1 MTEGLKKAL
10 KKWGVY
16 FGSFSGFIA
25 VTAIL
30 VGLYTLQ
37 SDVANLKRNDHK
49 QDLLIIQAVNA
60 AHEKELA
67 CKDMENQ
74 LVITRMSFKSKGA
87 CKDGT

>member
-67 CKDMENQ
+67 CKDMVHAVNLAKLDYKYCRE
-74 LVITRMSFKSKGA
+74 
-87 CKDGT
+87 